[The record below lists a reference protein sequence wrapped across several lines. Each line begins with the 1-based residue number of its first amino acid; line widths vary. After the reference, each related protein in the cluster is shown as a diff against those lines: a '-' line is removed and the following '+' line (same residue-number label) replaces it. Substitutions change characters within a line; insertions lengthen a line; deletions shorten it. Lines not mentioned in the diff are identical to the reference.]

1 MRPINS
7 VKCAPLL
14 LALCLTPH
22 PARGALAQ
30 QTGPTAQK
38 FDEFTDIQYS
48 DLIARLDNL
57 ANQLQN
63 DPSMRAFLVVYRS
76 RRDLPGLSAR
86 LANRMRSYLIYA
98 RGLAPARVVTV
109 DGGEASCLSQ
119 ELWLVPPGAA
129 PTPRAD
135 AYQRNYVDLEAA
147 RKFDES
153 GYALP
158 TDYEGAE
165 YGDSVAAKGPDPE
178 WLAAYAAA
186 LRREPRALAY
196 VIAYPQH
203 YIARWEEETEAG
215 RVKTHRRV
223 HADPPATSARMLRAV
238 KAELVRQ
245 HGIAPARVRVV
256 DGGYR
261 SLRALEFWI
270 VPRGVRPPVA
280 TPNAYPPRRA
290 PR

>member
-7 VKCAPLL
+7 VKFAPLL

-22 PARGALAQ
+22 PARVARAQ

-57 ANQLQN
+57 ANEVQS
-63 DPSMRAFLVVYRS
+63 DPNMRAFLVVYRS

-109 DGGEASCLSQ
+109 DGGEASCLTQ
-119 ELWLVPPGAA
+119 ELWLVPQGAA

-147 RKFDES
+147 RKFDQF
-153 GYALP
+153 GYALL
-158 TDYEGAE
+158 TDEGAE
-165 YGDSVAAKGPDPE
+165 SDLPVTATPPDTE

-203 YIARWEEETEAG
+203 YIARWEEETGAG
-215 RVKTHRRV
+215 RVKTHRTV
-223 HADPPATSARMLRAV
+223 HADPPATAALMLRAV
-238 KAELVRQ
+238 KAELVRR

-261 SLRALEFWI
+261 RLRALEVWI
-270 VPRGVRPPVA
+270 VPRGARPPVA
-280 TPNAYPPRRA
+280 TPDAYPPRRA